1 MNGSKASSIYYY
13 DDGGKKRIEETV
25 NYAIKRAR
33 RSGVRHLVM
42 FTSDG
47 VGPLKAAETLRRR
60 RSPKIIA
67 VTFPAGQVFADE
79 NQELFTTQL
88 AEKER
93 RKELESKGISVVQ
106 STMPFQEVIIPGTS
120 DPKLDAIQATLGLIS
135 PGMHLC
141 VQAVLM
147 ATDAGLVQQGEEV
160 VSMCADTAIVAT
172 GALSHWMFHPE
183 QGLEIREII
192 CKPRMR
198 REPLSKES
206 GRDAKG

>member
-1 MNGSKASSIYYY
+1 M
-13 DDGGKKRIEETV
+13 
-25 NYAIKRAR
+25 
-33 RSGVRHLVM
+33 
-42 FTSDG
+42 
-47 VGPLKAAETLRRR
+47 
-60 RSPKIIA
+60 
-67 VTFPAGQVFADE
+67 Q
-79 NQELFTTQL
+79 
-88 AEKER
+88 KER

-106 STMPFQEVIIPGTS
+106 STMPFQEVIIPEPATQA
-120 DPKLDAIQATLGLIS
+120 DAIQATLGLIS

-206 GRDAKG
+206 GGDAKGNVGLNYEAAG